1 MEGLEAS
8 EVMVVGLRDAGAPVV
23 LILGGVSCGGGSRPL
38 RRV

>member
-23 LILGGVSCGGGSRPL
+23 LILGVSCGGASRPL